1 MFAVAAFAGTLV
13 FNSITN
19 SNKTA
24 LSAVT
29 LANIEALTRGEIG
42 VDVICLISTWP
53 ACIYCGGD
61 YGDIISGSC

>member
-1 MFAVAAFAGTLV
+1 MVAVFACAIAFNA
-13 FNSITN
+13 ITN

-42 VDVICLISTWP
+42 VDAICNVSPWP
-53 ACIYCGGD
+53 ACVYCGLD
-61 YGDIISGSC
+61 YGEILWGVC